1 MENIKSIILEEVK
14 KALKEKDKEKD
25 KKKVTKKSSIKDKLS
40 SIKDNDDNNELSKLK
55 TLMDIVED
63 EGRAYVG
70 LAKAAQSLYKEHD
83 YEKLKAEADRYT
95 ALADESEVKYQ
106 KLEARYNKMI
116 DDKKAAKKKPET
128 SDEKPEDEKKE
139 DKKINE
145 GIHDRDILSR
155 PSSNPDVKPLNRSS
169 EELGKEADSRSE
181 NMLRMKYQKQIAD
194 PKISDDEL
202 RYLLS
207 GSGEKA
213 FGGRPNAIEKIIKNR
228 NKLDEGVWTVG
239 TPQQI
244 QNFIEDVENLK
255 DQYYRIVGSDAV
267 FNGLDNAIM
276 EAEKLLANSSK
287 MKEGKNLNE
296 RDMSKKEE
304 KIVLKLKKSKGDFKK
319 RYGKDAEKVMY
330 ATATKLANK

>member
-1 MENIKSIILEEVK
+1 MKFSFK
-14 KALKEKDKEKD
+14 KLNE
-25 KKKVTKKSSIKDKLS
+25 SIKDKLS
-40 SIKDNDDNNELSKLK
+40 DIKDKDNQNKIDKIKS
-55 TLMDIVED
+55 LMGVLED
-63 EGRAYVG
+63 EGKAFQG
-70 LAKAAQSLYKEHD
+70 LAKAAKDAFTEHD
-83 YEKLKAEADRYT
+83 YDKLKAEADRFEQM
-95 ALADESEVKYQ
+95 AKDSEAKYK
-106 KLEARYNKMI
+106 KLEAEL
-116 DDKKAAKKKPET
+116 KKLEGEKK
-128 SDEKPEDEKKE
+128 SEKKE
-139 DKKINE
+139 DKKEDKKELNEGVWSVLPKRIPEFIRAVENLKDEYHNVVGSDAVFDGLDSAIIEAERLLANSSKMKE

-155 PSSNPDVKPLNRSS
+155 PLSNPDVKPLNRSS

-202 RYLLS
+202 RYLLG

-228 NKLDEGVWTVG
+228 N
-239 TPQQI
+239 
-244 QNFIEDVENLK
+244 
-255 DQYYRIVGSDAV
+255 
-267 FNGLDNAIM
+267 GL
-276 EAEKLLANSSK
+276 
-287 MKEGKNLNE
+287 GKNLNE